1 MTDPIEPPPVGKRIR
16 QRREELGIT
25 LTALADKAGVA
36 KSYLSSLENEQ
47 TNARPSGRTLYS
59 IAEALGTTMS
69 DLLGTKLL
77 VEATHVVPTSLSEF
91 AADAQLTDRDVEMLA
106 GINFRGK
113 QPSDKEAWSFV
124 WRAIKASIDND
135 SH

>member
-1 MTDPIEPPPVGKRIR
+1 MGELSPVGKRIR

-25 LTALADKAGVA
+25 LTALADKASVA
-36 KSYLSSLENEQ
+36 KSYLSSLENSQ

-77 VEATHVVPTSLSEF
+77 VEPTREIPPSLSEF
-91 AADAQLTDRDVEMLA
+91 AADAELTDRDVEMLA
-106 GINFRGK
+106 GVNFRGK

-124 WRAIKASIDND
+124 WRAIRASIDD
-135 SH
+135 DTGTR